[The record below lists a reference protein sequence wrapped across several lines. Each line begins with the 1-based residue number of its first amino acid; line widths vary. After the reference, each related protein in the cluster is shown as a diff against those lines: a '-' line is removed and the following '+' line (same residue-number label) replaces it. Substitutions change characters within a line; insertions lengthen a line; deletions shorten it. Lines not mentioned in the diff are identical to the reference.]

1 MSALAGI
8 NRPNEFNLVSKML
21 DKMSH
26 RASKVRKIFSTEDST
41 FGICSNFHSLSEIE
55 KFQLDKIITHNQF
68 NSHFVYAKEIDS
80 SIELRRDFMG
90 VVPLY
95 YGFDDQNSICF
106 ASEIKALL
114 VVTRDINELKPGTKF
129 YKGKSF
135 VIDTLKL
142 PDKFISDSIET
153 IASELRTKIENSIFK
168 RIEDKD
174 EFGSWLSGG
183 IDSSVIA
190 SVASKRLKKLYT
202 FSGGLKDSNDLKF
215 ARILAE
221 HINSRHFEIVVNKEE
236 ILKVLPDVI
245 YYLES
250 FDSYLVRSS
259 IINYIVNSKARDYID
274 EVFSGES
281 GDELFAGYDY
291 LKLIP
296 INELP
301 LELINITRALANT
314 AFQRV
319 DRSAYSN
326 EIIPHVPF
334 SDPDVVNYVL
344 QIPPELKIKNG
355 IEKWILRE
363 AMKDYLPEEIYNRPK
378 EKFWQG
384 SGLKNLLEEYAEAKI
399 TNFEFNSN
407 RTLDNGFRLRTK
419 EEYLYYKIFEE
430 HFGEFEN
437 FDWLGFSKIN
447 SVQKYN

>member
-26 RASKVRKIFSTEDST
+26 RASKVRKIFSTENST
-41 FGICSNFHSLSEIE
+41 FGICSNFHSLNEIE
-55 KFQLDKIITHNQF
+55 KFQLEKMIIHNQF
-68 NSHFVYAKEIDS
+68 NSHFVYAKEIDT

-90 VVPLY
+90 IVPLY

-114 VVTRDINELKPGTKF
+114 VVTRDIHELRAGTKF

-135 VIDTLKL
+135 IIDTPEL
-142 PDKFISDSIET
+142 PDKFINDSIET
-153 IASELRTKIENSIFK
+153 IATELRSRIEKSIFK
-168 RIEDKD
+168 RIEGKE

-202 FSGGLKDSNDLKF
+202 FSGGLKNSTDLKF
-215 ARILAE
+215 AQILAD
-221 HINSRHFEIVVNKEE
+221 HINSKHFEIVVGKEE
-236 ILKVLPDVI
+236 ILRVLPDVI

-259 IINYIVNSKARDYID
+259 IINYIVNSKAKDYID

-296 INELP
+296 LNELP
-301 LELINITRALANT
+301 SELINITKALANT

-326 EIIPHVPF
+326 EIIPHIPF
-334 SDPDVVNYVL
+334 SDPDVVNFVL
-344 QIPPELKIKNG
+344 RIPPELKIKNG

-363 AMKDYLPEEIYNRPK
+363 AMKDYLPEQIYSRPK

-384 SGLKNLLEEYAEAKI
+384 SGLKNLLEEYAETKI
-399 TNFEFNSN
+399 TDTEFISN
-407 RTLDNGFRLRTK
+407 RTLDNGFKLRTK
-419 EEYLYYKIFEE
+419 EEYFYYKIFEE
-430 HFGEFEN
+430 HFGKFEN
-437 FDWLGFSKIN
+437 FEWLGFSRIN
-447 SVQKYN
+447 PVQKFN